1 MRGVGLTQALR
12 NGRQSLR
19 VNVHGHELCGS
30 CLHDSRQITR
40 APWCESRNGGAGTT
54 LASAVGDTQPVV
66 SAAGHDEVTQT
77 EQLSGVWRSHA
88 VVAEESTTTPSASEQ
103 SDERVCMCRKAAA
116 DQYQYDM
123 GYSQDSLELAG
134 GFKVLPSEAYG
145 GCGAETRPAY
155 TAGGMQHPVFAAGDD
170 EPAEREQPSVGRR
183 SHALVAA
190 KSPGTPLA
198 SKLTD
203 PGTVLCLSLV
213 SHKAESRN
221 NAGYPC
227 RTGAAFGGRRG

>member
-1 MRGVGLTQALR
+1 MQGSVC
-12 NGRQSLR
+12 GRQSLR
-19 VNVHGHELCGS
+19 INVHGHELCGS
-30 CLHDSRQITR
+30 CLRDSKKFPR
-40 APWCESRNGGAGTT
+40 ALWSESRNGGAGTT
-54 LASAVGDTQPVV
+54 LASAVGDTQAVV
-66 SAAGHDEVTQT
+66 LATGHDEVTQT

-134 GFKVLPSEAYG
+134 GSKVLPSEAYG

-155 TAGGMQHPVFAAGDD
+155 TAGHMQHLVLAAGGD
-170 EPAEREQPSVGRR
+170 EAAQREQPSVGRR

-190 KSPGTPLA
+190 K
-198 SKLTD
+198 
-203 PGTVLCLSLV
+203 V
-213 SHKAESRN
+213 
-221 NAGYPC
+221 AGY
-227 RTGAAFGGRRG
+227 TVGK